1 MPLPSRAGFPEQ
13 VPGVEPTRPAV
24 GLTGERALPVRRGG
38 RCRGPRPVDL
48 EGMPVLSGRSAR
60 QDGVPTADPRPVDSE
75 GVPVLSGRSA
85 RQDGVPAVRRSSQV
99 PVDGPLLLTPRH
111 GSCRTRLRR
120 RHLKGFGPDPPGPQ
134 PGAAAGTRRKPSRRC
149 QTGKNSDV
157 VTSAVCAVSTRTWQF
172 GTAESRCRWAQP
184 VTCEMSW
191 SVIFHPLIS
200 SWMPDSRR
208 TVG

>member
-1 MPLPSRAGFPEQ
+1 MPVRTARPPVPLPSRAGFPEQ

-38 RCRGPRPVDL
+38 RCRDPRPVDL
-48 EGMPVLSGRSAR
+48 EGVA
-60 QDGVPTADPRPVDSE
+60 
-75 GVPVLSGRSA
+75 VLSGRSA

-134 PGAAAGTRRKPSRRC
+134 PGAAAGTRRKPSQRC
-149 QTGKNSDV
+149 QTGTNSDV
-157 VTSAVCAVSTRTWQF
+157 VTSAVCAVSTRTWQS
-172 GTAESRCRWAQP
+172 GTAESRCRWTHP
-184 VTCEMSW
+184 VTCEISW
-191 SVIFHPLIS
+191 LVIFHPLIS